1 MIVEAILEID
11 EKEKKI
17 IKVHGSKEVPSWEFQ
32 TWLLIRGLIKE
43 MNKIDKKRRRKES
56 ENEG

>member
-1 MIVEAILEID
+1 MIVEAVIEVD

-17 IKVHGSKEVPSWEFQ
+17 IKVHGSREVPSWEFQ

-43 MNKIDKKRRRKES
+43 MEKIDKKRLKGVVR
-56 ENEG
+56 